1 MYANKLSV
9 KMKLD
14 KPVFI
19 DENTIEIGFSINGCK
34 ICSSKSLLFKNDG
47 QGWHPVKVENN

>member
-47 QGWHPVKVENN
+47 QGWNPVPN